1 MFLSTAFC
9 IAGLCAERDLA
20 GRHNTGGPGSGRAG
34 RYRTVF
40 RVLNPGAARAGCAVF
55 VMGARP
61 RSVRTRIAHAA
72 CPQDPEVVIAH
83 NLLVI
88 VRLLFCL
95 LSLLRILEPPKLPTS
110 ARREQSSPVY
120 PDRPQ
125 RAKLARLEVAF
136 AIAVLLPLR
145 HSCCLRFA
153 RPMDRFANSPSMFGP
168 ASFFHHAT
176 SIRACSSP
184 PVTSSI
190 ARQRSAS
197 GLAYLNGKYFSDMR
211 SSVARIRFR
220 FGSNRP
226 NGART
231 NETSTPLARSPIILE

>member
-1 MFLSTAFC
+1 
-9 IAGLCAERDLA
+9 IAQPNIPFPNRFRSIDVQLELTVPYVAELCAERDLA
-20 GRHNTGGPGSGRAG
+20 GRHNTGGLGSGRAG
-34 RYRTVF
+34 CYPTLF
-40 RVLNPGAARAGCAVF
+40 RVLNPRAARAGCAVF

-125 RAKLARLEVAF
+125 QAKLARLGVA
-136 AIAVLLPLR
+136 
-145 HSCCLRFA
+145 
-153 RPMDRFANSPSMFGP
+153 SPSQSYPHCVTLAASDSRAQWTVSPILVLCSDGP
-168 ASFFHHAT
+168 ALFP
-176 SIRACSSP
+176 I
-184 PVTSSI
+184 
-190 ARQRSAS
+190 
-197 GLAYLNGKYFSDMR
+197 MR
-211 SSVARIRFR
+211 FRDSVA
-220 FGSNRP
+220 
-226 NGART
+226 AM
-231 NETSTPLARSPIILE
+231 

>member
-1 MFLSTAFC
+1 
-9 IAGLCAERDLA
+9 
-20 GRHNTGGPGSGRAG
+20 
-34 RYRTVF
+34 
-40 RVLNPGAARAGCAVF
+40 
-55 VMGARP
+55 MGARP
-61 RSVRTRIAHAA
+61 STVRTRIAHAA

-136 AIAVLLPLR
+136 AIAVLPPLR

-153 RPMDRFANSPSMFGP
+153 RPMDRFANSPPVFGRSGSFSIMRSRDSVAAMATTAIFYQSLTIAIDKGLLFP
-168 ASFFHHAT
+168 AGDFVSSQAT
-176 SIRACSSP
+176 LRQRAC
-184 PVTSSI
+184 
-190 ARQRSAS
+190 
-197 GLAYLNGKYFSDMR
+197 L
-211 SSVARIRFR
+211 
-220 FGSNRP
+220 
-226 NGART
+226 
-231 NETSTPLARSPIILE
+231 PLRKVLF

>member
-1 MFLSTAFC
+1 MSL
-9 IAGLCAERDLA
+9 IELCAERDLA
-20 GRHNTGGPGSGRAG
+20 GRHNTGGLGSGRAG
-34 RYRTVF
+34 CYPTLF
-40 RVLNPGAARAGCAVF
+40 RVLNPRAARAGCAVF

-72 CPQDPEVVIAH
+72 CPQDPEVVITH

-125 RAKLARLEVAF
+125 RAKLARLGVAF
-136 AIAVLLPLR
+136 AIAVLPPLR

-153 RPMDRFANSPSMFGP
+153 RRGRNGHHCNFYQSLTRAIDKGLLYP
-168 ASFFHHAT
+168 ASDFVNSQAT
-176 SIRACSSP
+176 L
-184 PVTSSI
+184 
-190 ARQRSAS
+190 RQRAS
-197 GLAYLNGKYFSDMR
+197 LPQRKVLF
-211 SSVARIRFR
+211 
-220 FGSNRP
+220 
-226 NGART
+226 
-231 NETSTPLARSPIILE
+231 

>member
-1 MFLSTAFC
+1 M
-9 IAGLCAERDLA
+9 
-20 GRHNTGGPGSGRAG
+20 
-34 RYRTVF
+34 F
-40 RVLNPGAARAGCAVF
+40 RVLNPRAARAGCAVF

-72 CPQDPEVVIAH
+72 CPHDPEVVIAH

-136 AIAVLLPLR
+136 AIAVLPPLR

-153 RPMDRFANSPSMFGP
+153 RPMDRFANSPSMFGRSG
-168 ASFFHHAT
+168 SFFHHAIQRFRGRNGHHCNFYQSLT
-176 SIRACSSP
+176 IAIDKGVPFPAGDFVNSQATLRQRACLP
-184 PVTSSI
+184 
-190 ARQRSAS
+190 QRKV
-197 GLAYLNGKYFSDMR
+197 LF
-211 SSVARIRFR
+211 
-220 FGSNRP
+220 
-226 NGART
+226 
-231 NETSTPLARSPIILE
+231 